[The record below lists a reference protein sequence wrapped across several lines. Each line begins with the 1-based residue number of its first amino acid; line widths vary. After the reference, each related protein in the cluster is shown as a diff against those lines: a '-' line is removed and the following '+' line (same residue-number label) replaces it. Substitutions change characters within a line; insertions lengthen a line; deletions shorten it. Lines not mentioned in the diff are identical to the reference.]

1 MKLFLGVGKLVA
13 LVFWLAVLANLIE
26 PFAKPFASLLNA
38 VAALVLGLHLLE
50 LVVCNGQLRT
60 RPRPWN
66 DRLQLLLFGVF
77 HLLGLPRSE
86 GGRQHA

>member
-13 LVFWLAVLANLIE
+13 LMFWLAVLANLIE
-26 PFAKPFASLLNA
+26 PFARPFAPLLNA

-50 LVVCNGQLRT
+50 LVVCNSQLRA

-77 HLLGLPRSE
+77 HLLGLPRSQ
-86 GGRQHA
+86 GGREHA

>member
-50 LVVCNGQLRT
+50 LVVCNRQLRT